1 MPVCTV
7 RVPSRS
13 IAFLVAFS
21 QSSAILRP
29 VWKGLTAIKKV
40 QQTCLMYTFFRSLHC
55 FFNLSIQQIS
65 TIGTSELQ
73 ILPAPVATL
82 WRSNYSIRR
91 WISEAKAKRM
101 WAGRDTWLW
110 TLDGFGSISIHI
122 LKRIQTM
129 YYYVY
134 VVIKNGNQD
143 GFPLLNWPIWWIS
156 LRDSHWDGQKIRPSQ
171 RNMYQWPYWPKL
183 ASWAFHFLPI

>member
-1 MPVCTV
+1 
-7 RVPSRS
+7 
-13 IAFLVAFS
+13 
-21 QSSAILRP
+21 
-29 VWKGLTAIKKV
+29 
-40 QQTCLMYTFFRSLHC
+40 MYTFFRSLHC

-110 TLDGFGSISIHI
+110 ALDGFGSISIHI

-143 GFPLLNWPIWWIS
+143 GFPLLNWPI
-156 LRDSHWDGQKIRPSQ
+156 
-171 RNMYQWPYWPKL
+171 
-183 ASWAFHFLPI
+183 